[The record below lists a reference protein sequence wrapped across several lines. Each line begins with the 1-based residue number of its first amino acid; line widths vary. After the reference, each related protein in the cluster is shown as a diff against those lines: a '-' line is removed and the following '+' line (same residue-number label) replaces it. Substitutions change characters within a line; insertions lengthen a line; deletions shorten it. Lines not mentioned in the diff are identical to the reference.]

1 MLLVVVTRK
10 DLGVREK
17 REKITG
23 SLSSRRRRKN
33 VQLLL
38 TNGIETIVSEPVLI
52 TRGGHPSREKTSGK
66 KTGIWSSSRKI
77 KKIKLINLRSY
88 KMVYSYL
95 LLDRF
100 IQNR

>member
-23 SLSSRRRRKN
+23 SLSPRRRRKN

-52 TRGGHPSREKTSGK
+52 TRGGHPSREKTPAGK
-66 KTGIWSSSRKI
+66 KTGIWSSSRK
-77 KKIKLINLRSY
+77 KIMLINLRSY